1 MNILLRVAE
10 CDRTLGI
17 QRSWKDRLRDVW
29 NRGFKILNF
38 PLADITVGNEH
49 LYNLAIHGRKH
60 FVVTAVIGV
69 HQNIATEN
77 LSGTRMLYTTWKTFL
92 CKL

>member
-1 MNILLRVAE
+1 MWPNTWNSE
-10 CDRTLGI
+10 
-17 QRSWKDRLRDVW
+17 RLERQTMRCLD
-29 NRGFKILNF
+29 RGFKILNF